1 MPSPGVTP
9 TMQEPPLGGK
19 VVLGLRTLYWFG
31 VVQFQLR
38 RRPLPQVV
46 QGLRSVERLRPY
58 RIPAGRLGRGVSHLL
73 TIGPFEARCLVK
85 ALVHF
90 RLLREQ
96 GDEPELVIGME
107 RISRTQDAHAWLEI
121 DGRDVGPP
129 PGRGAH
135 EGLLRYR

>member
-1 MPSPGVTP
+1 MRDVIRTIEDPS
-9 TMQEPPLGGK
+9 LFAK
-19 VVLGLRTLYWFG
+19 VVLALRALYWFG
-31 VVQFQLR
+31 VVHAELR
-38 RRPLPQVV
+38 RHPVPLI
-46 QGLRSVERLRPY
+46 VERLRAVDRVRPY
-58 RIPAGRLGRGVSHLL
+58 RIPAGRLGRGVAHLL
-73 TIGPFEARCLVK
+73 KIGPLEARCLVM

-96 GDEPELVIGME
+96 GDEPELVIGLE
-107 RISRTQDAHAWLEI
+107 RISRTRDAHAWLEI

>member
-1 MPSPGVTP
+1 MTRTVQDPSFGA
-9 TMQEPPLGGK
+9 K
-19 VVLGLRTLYWFG
+19 VVLAMRTLYWFG
-31 VVQFQLR
+31 VVRIELR
-38 RRPLPQVV
+38 RRAMPEI
-46 QGLRSVERLRPY
+46 VERLRVVDRVRPY
-58 RIPAGRLGRGVSHLL
+58 RIPAGRLGRGVARLL

-96 GDEPELVIGME
+96 GDEPELVIGLE
-107 RISRTQDAHAWLEI
+107 RISRTRDAHAWLEI

-135 EGLLRYR
+135 EELLRYR

>member
-1 MPSPGVTP
+1 VTRTVQDPSFGA
-9 TMQEPPLGGK
+9 K
-19 VVLGLRTLYWFG
+19 VVLTMRTLYWFG
-31 VVQFQLR
+31 VVRIELR
-38 RRPLPQVV
+38 RRPMPEI
-46 QGLRSVERLRPY
+46 VERLRAVDRTRPY
-58 RIPAGRLGRGVSHLL
+58 RIPAGRLGRGVARLL
-73 TIGPFEARCLVK
+73 KLGPFEARCLVK

-107 RISRTQDAHAWLEI
+107 RISRTRDAHAWLEI

-135 EGLLRYR
+135 EELLRYR